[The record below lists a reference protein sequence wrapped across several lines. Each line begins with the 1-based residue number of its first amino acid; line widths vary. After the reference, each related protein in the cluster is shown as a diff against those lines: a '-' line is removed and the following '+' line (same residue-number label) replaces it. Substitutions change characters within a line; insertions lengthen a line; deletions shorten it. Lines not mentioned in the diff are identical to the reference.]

1 MNKLIAIIPMWDG
14 GEFLPF
20 LIPNLQRQV
29 DEIVVVW
36 SRYSNF
42 RNELSHELIE
52 YDKTHYVNWE
62 PRKGRP
68 PHDNETE
75 KRNYGLMAAIE
86 FGASH
91 ILMCD
96 VDEFY
101 LTEDFNLEKERLY
114 SSNLNG
120 FVCGLRCYFGSPTL
134 TIGSEPTRVP
144 FIMKV
149 DRNTRFGFFKN
160 FPFAYERSGIP
171 RIDPTRRLNIYGG
184 VEWSDVTMH
193 HFSYVRRDISLKI
206 DNSSARNNLLKST
219 VIDDFNNAKEGYFCK
234 YYQKTLIKCGNIFGL
249 PNNL

>member
-1 MNKLIAIIPMWDG
+1 MWDG
-14 GEFLPF
+14 CEFLPF

-36 SRYSNF
+36 SQYSNF
-42 RNELSHELIE
+42 GNELSHDLIE

-86 FGASH
+86 FGATH
-91 ILMCD
+91 VLMCD

-101 LTEDFNLEKERLY
+101 ETEDFNREKERLY

-120 FVCGLRCYFGSPTL
+120 LVCGLRCYFGSPTL

-149 DRNTRFGFFKN
+149 DNDTRFGFFKN
-160 FPFAYERSGIP
+160 FPFAYERSGTP
-171 RIDPTRRLNIYGG
+171 RIDPTRRLNIYTGI
-184 VEWSDVTMH
+184 EWTDIIMH
-193 HFSYVRRDISLKI
+193 HYSWVRKDIKMKVE
-206 DNSSARNNLLKST
+206 NSSTRDNLKRST
-219 VIDDFNNAKEGYFCK
+219 VLEDYYAAQPGKLCRYYGKPLKESPN
-234 YYQKTLIKCGNIFGL
+234 LFGIQI
-249 PNNL
+249 